1 MTSGP
6 KARVVIGMLG
16 LDQHEIGARVVAGV
30 LRDAGM
36 EVVYLGKLNTPE
48 RMAKASAE
56 EDADL
61 IGISAHSWE
70 YLELVPQLLAIL
82 KAQGNPIPVVVGG
95 AVITEA
101 DETVLLKQGVAAV
114 FRAGA
119 SNASIVEIIRSL
131 AARVRPAG
139 A

>member
-1 MTSGP
+1 
-6 KARVVIGMLG
+6 
-16 LDQHEIGARVVAGV
+16 DQHEIGARVVASL

-48 RMAKASAE
+48 RMAKASIE

-70 YLELVPQLLAIL
+70 YLELVPQLLALL
-82 KAQGNPIPVVVGG
+82 KAQGHPIPVVVGG

-101 DETVLLKQGVAAV
+101 DEQALLKQGVAAV

-119 SNASIVEIIRSL
+119 PSSAIVDTIRRL
-131 AARVRPAG
+131 CRKA
-139 A
+139 